1 MAERV
6 LTDLSTDQGEGHIQ
20 NTAVPEVRVKKQRHD
35 YKNDATDST
44 APRVFEP
51 GGRRAGQ

>member
-44 APRVFEP
+44 APGVFEP